1 MLGAKV
7 IADDSCR
14 LTVVRSLEN
23 TYFYFYF
30 YFYFPW
36 CIVFCANT
44 LTLPILQVVG
54 TVCCWHCSIV
64 SFRHYFATIYYLLH
78 CFCCFFPPPFL
89 LFFWVKQQQHIELF
103 ILYRV
108 CQSCCC
114 RVPPNLVRLDYFGV
128 RCV

>member
-7 IADDSCR
+7 IDDDSCR

-30 YFYFPW
+30 SFPW

-44 LTLPILQVVG
+44 LTLPILQVVDTQSAAG
-54 TVCCWHCSIV
+54 ITLLFRSATTLLLFIIYYIV
-64 SFRHYFATIYYLLH
+64 SAVFSLL
-78 CFCCFFPPPFL
+78 P
-89 LFFWVKQQQHIELF
+89 LFFCFLGRRQQHIELF